1 MSKIAINLFPH
12 YPPLSFF
19 FTALQLIINK
29 LLTKTVPFRLQSAFF
44 NYIEILYLRKN
55 HTKMG
60 QSGVEKR
67 EKSVQRAI

>member
-29 LLTKTVPFRLQSAFF
+29 LLTKTIPFRSPSAFF
-44 NYIEILYLRKN
+44 NCIEILHLRN
-55 HTKMG
+55 FFLKMG
-60 QSGVEKR
+60 QSGAKNQA
-67 EKSVQRAI
+67 K